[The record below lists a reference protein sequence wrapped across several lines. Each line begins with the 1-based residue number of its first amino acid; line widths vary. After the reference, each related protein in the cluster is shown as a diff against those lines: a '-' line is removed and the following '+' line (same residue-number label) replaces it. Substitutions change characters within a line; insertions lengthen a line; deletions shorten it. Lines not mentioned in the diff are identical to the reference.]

1 MLRGPQNPLGYK
13 AEENNPARRK
23 SLNFLI
29 NGDMRGRLWH
39 VRIYK
44 HTDDAK
50 FYKVV
55 F

>member
-1 MLRGPQNPLGYK
+1 MLGGPQNLLGYN
-13 AEENNPARRK
+13 AEENNPTRSK

-29 NGDMRGRLWH
+29 NSDMRSRLSH

-50 FYKVV
+50 FYKFV